1 MASHAVVLE
10 EEEPLRSKT
19 GISTTTQSKF
29 TTAKIISLVKKLDG
43 EACRVQ

>member
-29 TTAKIISLVKKLDG
+29 TTAKISLVKKLHG